1 MNNKHPSIPE
11 CLRKWNF
18 HIKQIMVGKMIGMR
32 FFNYMILF
40 FSIWFLPG
48 GKLFYNV
55 VLISVHASTLVE
67 SGAQSGAT
75 ELLSPLDC
83 FGH

>member
-1 MNNKHPSIPE
+1 
-11 CLRKWNF
+11 
-18 HIKQIMVGKMIGMR
+18 MIGMR

-67 SGAQSGAT
+67 SGA
-75 ELLSPLDC
+75 
-83 FGH
+83 